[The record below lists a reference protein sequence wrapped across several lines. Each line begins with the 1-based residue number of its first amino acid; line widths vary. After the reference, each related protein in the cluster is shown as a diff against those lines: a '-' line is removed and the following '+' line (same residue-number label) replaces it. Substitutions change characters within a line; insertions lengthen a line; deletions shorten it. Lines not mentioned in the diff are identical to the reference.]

1 MSDLDK
7 KLEEIIARCD
17 YSNNMIEPISNP
29 VWAIRQLF
37 VDEGWRDA
45 SVYSTRVVTTEQLK
59 SEFPDK
65 DKRMTGKEWYEKFMI
80 GLQDWRGFVSK
91 EYNDGYANARI
102 QAIEAAKKASGIEG
116 E

>member
-17 YSNNMIEPISNP
+17 YSNNMIEPIPNP
-29 VWAIRQLF
+29 IWAIRQLF
-37 VDEGWRDA
+37 VDEGWRDT

-65 DKRMTGKEWYEKFMI
+65 DKRMTGKEWYERFKHE
-80 GLQDWRGFVSK
+80 LL
-91 EYNDGYANARI
+91 EYFDEDGDFPKYLDGYKT
-102 QAIEAAKKASGIEG
+102 IEVLGTAAKVSGIED